1 MTRPAPHRTPVRM
14 PVPLFKRLEARARQD
29 HRSINGQIVRAIE
42 EHLGLDELSARRPV
56 EEKDAA

>member
-1 MTRPAPHRTPVRM
+1 M
-14 PVPLFKRLEARARQD
+14 PVPLFKRLEARAKQD